1 MSKTVINLA
10 EIQKALSS
18 LDHINA
24 VDIDD
29 ITWVGL
35 DGKEVSVPQEM
46 INDWRVVE
54 LNNSTFASFLLQN
67 NYA

>member
-1 MSKTVINLA
+1 MSKTVINLV

-46 INDWRVVE
+46 INDWRVVG

>member
-46 INDWRVVE
+46 INDWRVVG